1 MPRSRIPHKLGSR
14 HKDFPVKCVIIFTC
28 RIRQNI
34 DGVSQCLTVAAVLF
48 DREIFC
54 LIHRQ
59 MLDTFYCVF
68 FHGHSIPAAAWISAV
83 YDQYGTVLCHILI
96 IIAPIRIVFRLKDGH
111 VGKCGASCG
120 KHMGIDVC
128 SLFHTS
134 IVSTLVF
141 ALKYNGPSSTSI
153 NKRIPL
159 NMGQSE

>member
-1 MPRSRIPHKLGSR
+1 MPRSRIPHKLRSR

-134 IVSTLVF
+134 IVSALVF